1 MKKIGIIIC
10 GRYQSCGG
18 GKCLRAL
25 RERVGAFSIYSP
37 EEQVELVG
45 YSNCGGCPGGNI
57 EYVPE
62 EMIKNGAEAIH
73 LATGL
78 VVGYPPCPR
87 INDFKAFIQSRY
99 KIPVVVGTHP
109 IPMKYLKEHS
119 KLPFWDRMNMKKV
132 ACGLFEDDDSV
143 MKAYD

>member
-25 RERVGAFSIYSP
+25 RERAGAFSIYGP
-37 EEQVELVG
+37 EEEVELVG

-62 EMIKNGAEAIH
+62 EMVKNGAEAIH

-87 INDFKAFIQSRY
+87 INDFKAFIESRY
-99 KIPVVVGTHP
+99 KIPVVVGTQSTFCL
-109 IPMKYLKEHS
+109 ISE
-119 KLPFWDRMNMKKV
+119 
-132 ACGLFEDDDSV
+132 
-143 MKAYD
+143 